1 MVIRDVL
8 GETVNMLK
16 KGLIDNALFE
26 ANLIVRTVLN
36 LKPIDV
42 VLEGDKNVSAEL
54 ENEIFGFARRRCM
67 NEPLQYI
74 LGSQEFMGIE
84 FKVSPDVL
92 IPRADTE
99 TLVECVLEN
108 NVGMN
113 ILDICSGSGCIALS
127 LAKFN
132 KNAYVTGVDISD
144 AAISLSNENLEMLNL
159 QNRVKFVKTDI
170 LREIPNGVYDVIVSN
185 PPYIK
190 SSEID
195 ALQDEVK
202 LHEPHI
208 ALDGGEDGLLFYR
221 RIIDIAPTLLHENGR
236 LYFEVGYDQSED
248 VAQLMTEQFCDVG
261 MRKDLCGVNRV
272 VYGKKR
278 R

>member
-202 LHEPHI
+202 LHEPHL

-221 RIIDIAPTLLHENGR
+221 RIIDIAPTLLQENGR